1 MVLTEFLVH
10 STIGIVYTNVT
21 LTLAAHDVVVK
32 WQHPHWYVAIT
43 LRWRHN
49 GHDSVSN
56 HQPCDCSVN
65 RLFRRR
71 SKKTSKLRVAG
82 HCVGNSPGTGEF
94 PAQMASNADNV
105 SIWWRHHDIT
115 NSSNNE
121 IGTLWSCGKSRV
133 NNLWQWILN
142 SISSNSLFSKEVW
155 IDILRK
161 YNQIGLQIT
170 CSTPILHPVTEC
182 VLLNCR
188 KIYLARNTNGKLPCV
203 PIHEAAC

>member
-1 MVLTEFLVH
+1 MLPVHYGDVIMGTIASQITSLAIVYSTVH
-10 STIGIVYTNVT
+10 SDADQRKHRSSASLAIAWGIHRGPVNSAHKWPVT
-21 LTLAAHDVVVK
+21 RK
-32 WQHPHWYVAIT
+32 M
-43 LRWRHN
+43 
-49 GHDSVSN
+49 
-56 HQPCDCSVN
+56 
-65 RLFRRR
+65 F
-71 SKKTSKLRVAG
+71 
-82 HCVGNSPGTGEF
+82 
-94 PAQMASNADNV
+94 
-105 SIWWRHHDIT
+105 HDIT
-115 NSSNNE
+115 NSSNNG
-121 IGTLWSCGKSRV
+121 IGTLWSCEKSRID
-133 NNLWQWILN
+133 NWWQWILN